1 MQAKE
6 SILEG
11 FVNFKREL
19 SLIAVRD
26 TDNNHKYYEFLKGT
40 TQLKLYVC
48 CIVFSL
54 TLKLTSNGR

>member
-26 TDNNHKYYEFLKGT
+26 TDNNH
-40 TQLKLYVC
+40 Q
-48 CIVFSL
+48 SPQ
-54 TLKLTSNGR
+54 